1 MIGSGTT
8 PLCGYCGRPVIDF
21 AVWHGG
27 VPYHGE
33 CTHGPSGPLRYAQ
46 MPAQPGC
53 TPIRQLTEDDV
64 RRIVREEIAK
74 TPNVLGEGAPER
86 SGGNPQAPLA
96 GAPSRPAG

>member
-1 MIGSGTT
+1 MTCSGTT

-21 AVWHGG
+21 AVWHAG

-33 CTHGPSGPLRYAQ
+33 CTRGPREQLRYVP

-53 TPIRQLTEDDV
+53 TPLRQLTEDDV

-74 TPNVLGEGAPER
+74 TPNAPHEGPALVAGPLDAVV
-86 SGGNPQAPLA
+86 GPQ
-96 GAPSRPAG
+96 RFRKE